1 MGRTAD
7 SIRVLHVDDERSF
20 GELTAKF
27 LASEDDR
34 LEVVSVTSVRAGLD
48 VLDTE
53 RVDCVVSDYEMPG
66 ANGLVFLETVRER
79 DEEIPFVMFTGRS
92 DEDAASEAADA
103 GVTDYLRKTGTVE
116 QYAALADRIA
126 EAVTVRRDR
135 RRASGGERRPGQ
147 SSSS

>member
-27 LASEDDR
+27 LTSEDDR

-53 RVDCVVSDYEMPG
+53 RVDCVVSDYEMPR
-66 ANGLVFLETVRER
+66 ASGLVFLERVRER
-79 DEEIPFVMFTGRS
+79 NEDVPFIMLTGRS
-92 DEDAASEAADA
+92 GDGIAGEAAAA
-103 GVTDYLRKTGTVE
+103 GVTDYLRKTGDLG
-116 QYAALADRIA
+116 QYAALAERIA
-126 EAVTVRRDR
+126 EAVAAHRDGAR
-135 RRASGGERRPGQ
+135 TEQWGR
-147 SSSS
+147 